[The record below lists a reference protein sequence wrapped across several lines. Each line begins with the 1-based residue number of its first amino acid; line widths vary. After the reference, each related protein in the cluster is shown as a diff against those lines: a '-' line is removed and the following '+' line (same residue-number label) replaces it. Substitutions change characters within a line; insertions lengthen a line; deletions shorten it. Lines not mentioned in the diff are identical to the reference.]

1 MKSIN
6 KYLLIAATALC
17 FVACSD
23 DDTFEPGAPSS
34 ATGEKVYFSNENE
47 NSIVAALDDETFD
60 VTLVREDATSAATV
74 PVKSACSYDG
84 IFEVPETVSFEAGS
98 NTATLSVKM
107 SDKMEAFKSYPL
119 TITVDEA
126 YTNSYKQNELVPMI
140 ELSVLKEDYAPYA
153 EGMYYSDFWEES
165 WEDVIEYSPMLD
177 TYRMQGWWVGQGY
190 TFQWNKETNDLIM
203 TDNYFPTGYAYGEY
217 GQVYGYTT
225 GGGFKFYPAGSV
237 EDFDGDTFYFPFVW
251 RVSAGSF
258 GCYYEAFTV
267 TNYVGSGSSA
277 KKMSKNQAKKN
288 AVCNLPKPEHELK

>member
-1 MKSIN
+1 MKYLN

-23 DDTFEPGAPSS
+23 DETFEPGAPSS
-34 ATGEKVYFSNENE
+34 ATGEKVYFSDENE
-47 NSIVAALDDETFD
+47 SSIVAGLEDETFD
-60 VTLVREDATSAATV
+60 VTLVREDATNAATI
-74 PVKSACSYDG
+74 PVKGVCSYEG

-98 NTATLSVKM
+98 STATLSVKM

-126 YTNSYKQNELVPMI
+126 YTNAYKQNDLVPMI

-153 EGMYYSDFWEES
+153 EGIYYSDFWEES

-177 TYRMQGWWVGQGY
+177 TYRMKDWWAGQGY
-190 TFQWNKETNDLIM
+190 TFQWDKETNKLTM
-203 TDNYFPTGYAYGEY
+203 TESYFGTLVEYGNY

-225 GGGFKFYPAGSV
+225 GGGFKFYPKGSV
-237 EDFDGDTFYFPFVW
+237 EDFDGDTFYFPFEW

-258 GCYYEAFTV
+258 GTYYEAFTV
-267 TNYVGSGSSA
+267 SNYVGGASSA
-277 KKMSKNQAKKN
+277 KKMNKAQAVN
-288 AVCNLPKPEHELK
+288 HVINLPKPERELK